1 MDYIPKPTKIDTMI
15 QITIHEEQ
23 SRLRSVEAYVH
34 KYCAPLASDFR
45 NTRTELYG
53 LLSHFEDS
61 PVYITANADGQL
73 TRVDVYINPN
83 NKKRLAEAVVY
94 EVRHYLG
101 NTENSPQNTKDAAI
115 IEEMADAWLQTIP
128 DTYITKP
135 DLYPGRVFDRAML
148 ELQAVK
154 YFDLSGKMTPPRY
167 EFPPE
172 GITLDGCKIS
182 DSDSAAIVEAIG
194 RWVKSKDQQHAP
206 TVQRLPDELKTE
218 AAQAYF
224 AKAVELGLMT
234 EGYKWLSGLEV
245 LACFAREMSISLNLG
260 KGGRISWK
268 PFETLFDIDKGKLRL
283 NYNDIQKTGQDPR
296 DAHLVDE
303 VFK

>member
-1 MDYIPKPTKIDTMI
+1 MDYISKPTKIDTMI
-15 QITIHEEQ
+15 ELTIHEEQ
-23 SRLRSVEAYVH
+23 PRLRGVEAYVR
-34 KYCAPLASDFR
+34 KYCAPLVSDFR
-45 NTRTELYG
+45 NTWTELNG
-53 LLSHFEDS
+53 LLSRFADN
-61 PVYITANADGQL
+61 PVYITANADGQR
-73 TRVDVYINPN
+73 TWVDVYINPN
-83 NKKRLAEAVVY
+83 NKKRLAGAVVY

-101 NTENSPQNTKDAAI
+101 NTENSPQNAKDAAI

-135 DLYPGRVFDRAML
+135 DLYPGRVFDRSML

-182 DSDSAAIVEAIG
+182 DSDLAAIVEAFG

-218 AAQAYF
+218 TAQAYF

-234 EGYKWLSGLEV
+234 EGYKWLSGLQV
-245 LACFAREMSISLNLG
+245 LACFAREMSINLNLG

-268 PFETLFDIDKGKLRL
+268 PFETLFDIDPGKLRL